1 MASVSEDNI
10 VMVWQPAMRIWAGE
24 KVKVDE
30 SELEGEPMEGIE
42 TLDGPAEAST
52 NKKTGNGKRA
62 GEGNGTASGSKE
74 GETAE
79 KVS

>member
-42 TLDGPAEAST
+42 TVDGPAEASSSKK
-52 NKKTGNGKRA
+52 NGGKKTGDSNA
-62 GEGNGTASGSKE
+62 VTSGSKE
-74 GETAE
+74 GETSD